1 MLNFL
6 EKTSGTWIN
15 VMAIAIGTGLGLILR
30 GKFLAQILPILK
42 QAIGLITIFVSLNMA
57 NSLLKVKTGE
67 LDGVILALV
76 ALIFG
81 GIIGEL
87 VQIEKGL
94 EAIGDWLKAKFKG
107 KGKFTEGFV
116 AASLLFCIGP
126 MAIIGSLNNGLRG
139 DDNLLVLKSAL
150 DGFISIVFAST
161 YGIGVGF
168 SFLPVAIY
176 QGSLS
181 LLAGNLAE
189 SLPDP
194 ANAQPV
200 LIVTGVGGL
209 MLLGLGL
216 NLLELAKVRVA
227 SFLPALAIAPLVY
240 WLASLFADKV
250 R

>member
-1 MLNFL
+1 MLDFWT
-6 EKTSGTWIN
+6 KTSGTWIN
-15 VMAIAIGTGLGLILR
+15 VLAIAAGTFLGLVLR
-30 GKFLAQILPILK
+30 GRFLSQVLPILK
-42 QAIGLITIFVSLNMA
+42 QAIGLVTIFISLNMA
-57 NSLLKVKTGE
+57 NSLLKVKVGE
-67 LDGVILALV
+67 LDGIILS
-76 ALIFG
+76 LISLIVG
-81 GIIGEL
+81 GVLGEL
-87 VQIEKGL
+87 GQIEKRL
-94 EAIGDWLKAKFKG
+94 ETVGEWLKAKFKG

-139 DDNLLVLKSAL
+139 DHNLLSLKSAL

-168 SFLPVAIY
+168 SALPVALY
-176 QGSLS
+176 QGTLS
-181 LLAGNLAE
+181 LLAGILAN

-194 ANAQPV
+194 ANAPSV

-240 WLASLFADKV
+240 WLADSIK
-250 R
+250 

>member
-1 MLNFL
+1 MLDFWT
-6 EKTSGTWIN
+6 KTSGTWIN
-15 VMAIAIGTGLGLILR
+15 VFAIAVGTFLGLILR
-30 GKFLAQILPILK
+30 GRFLSQVLPILK
-42 QAIGLITIFVSLNMA
+42 QAIGLITMFVSLNMA
-57 NSLLKVKTGE
+57 NSLLRVKAGA
-67 LDGVILALV
+67 LDGVILS
-76 ALIFG
+76 LISLIIG
-81 GIIGEL
+81 GVIGEL
-87 VQIEKGL
+87 GQIEKRL
-94 EAIGDWLKAKFKG
+94 ESVGDWLKAKFKG

-139 DDNLLVLKSAL
+139 DDNLLALKSAL

-168 SFLPVAIY
+168 SALPVALY

-181 LLAGNLAE
+181 LLAGNLAQ

-194 ANAQPV
+194 ANAPSV
-200 LIVTGVGGL
+200 LIITGVGGL

-240 WLASLFADKV
+240 WLADSFK
-250 R
+250 

>member
-1 MLNFL
+1 MLDFWT
-6 EKTSGTWIN
+6 KTSGTWIN
-15 VMAIAIGTGLGLILR
+15 VLAVAAGTFLGLVLR
-30 GKFLAQILPILK
+30 GRFLSQVLPILK
-42 QAIGLITIFVSLNMA
+42 QAIGLITIFISLNMA
-57 NSLLKVKTGE
+57 NSLLKVKVGE
-67 LDGVILALV
+67 LDGIILS
-76 ALIFG
+76 LISLIVG
-81 GIIGEL
+81 GVLGEL
-87 VQIEKGL
+87 GQIEKRL
-94 EAIGDWLKAKFKG
+94 ETVGEWLKAKFKG

-139 DDNLLVLKSAL
+139 DHNLLSLKSAL

-168 SFLPVAIY
+168 SALPVAIY

-181 LLAGNLAE
+181 LLAGILAN

-194 ANAQPV
+194 ANAPSV

-227 SFLPALAIAPLVY
+227 SFLPALAIAPLIY
-240 WLASLFADKV
+240 WLADSIKW
-250 R
+250 

>member
-1 MLNFL
+1 MLDFWT
-6 EKTSGTWIN
+6 KTSGTWIN
-15 VMAIAIGTGLGLILR
+15 VLAIAAGTFLGLVLR
-30 GKFLAQILPILK
+30 GRFLSQVLPILK
-42 QAIGLITIFVSLNMA
+42 QAIGLTTIFISLNMA
-57 NSLLKVKTGE
+57 NSLLKVKVGVLDGIILSLISLIVGGVFGE
-67 LDGVILALV
+67 LG
-76 ALIFG
+76 
-81 GIIGEL
+81 
-87 VQIEKGL
+87 QIEKRL
-94 EAIGDWLKAKFKG
+94 ETVGEWLKAKFKG

-139 DDNLLVLKSAL
+139 DHNLLSLKSAL

-168 SFLPVAIY
+168 SALPVALY
-176 QGSLS
+176 QGTLS
-181 LLAGNLAE
+181 LLAGILAN

-194 ANAQPV
+194 ANAPSV

-240 WLASLFADKV
+240 WLADSIK
-250 R
+250 

>member
-1 MLNFL
+1 MLDFWT
-6 EKTSGTWIN
+6 KTSGTWIN
-15 VMAIAIGTGLGLILR
+15 VLAIAAGTFLGLVLR
-30 GKFLAQILPILK
+30 GRFLSQVLPILK
-42 QAIGLITIFVSLNMA
+42 KTIGLITIFISLNMA
-57 NSLLKVKTGE
+57 NSLLKVKVGE
-67 LDGVILALV
+67 LDGIILS
-76 ALIFG
+76 LISLIVG
-81 GIIGEL
+81 GVLGEL
-87 VQIEKGL
+87 GQIEKRL
-94 EAIGDWLKAKFKG
+94 ETVGEWLKAKFKG

-139 DDNLLVLKSAL
+139 DHNLLSLKSAL

-168 SFLPVAIY
+168 SALPVALY
-176 QGSLS
+176 QGTLS
-181 LLAGNLAE
+181 LLAGILAN

-194 ANAQPV
+194 ANAPSV

-227 SFLPALAIAPLVY
+227 SFLPALAIAPLIY
-240 WLASLFADKV
+240 WLADSIK
-250 R
+250 

>member
-1 MLNFL
+1 MLDFWT
-6 EKTSGTWIN
+6 KTSGTWIN
-15 VMAIAIGTGLGLILR
+15 VLAIAAGTFLGLVLR
-30 GKFLAQILPILK
+30 GRFLSQVLPILK
-42 QAIGLITIFVSLNMA
+42 QAIGLVTIFISLNMA
-57 NSLLKVKTGE
+57 NSLLKVKVGVLDGIILSLISLIVGGVLGE
-67 LDGVILALV
+67 LG
-76 ALIFG
+76 
-81 GIIGEL
+81 
-87 VQIEKGL
+87 QIEKRL
-94 EAIGDWLKAKFKG
+94 ETIGEWLKAKFKG

-139 DDNLLVLKSAL
+139 DHNLLSLKSAL

-168 SFLPVAIY
+168 SALPVALY
-176 QGSLS
+176 QGTLS
-181 LLAGNLAE
+181 LLAGILAN

-194 ANAQPV
+194 ANAPSV

-227 SFLPALAIAPLVY
+227 SFLPALAIAPLIY
-240 WLASLFADKV
+240 WLADSIK
-250 R
+250 

>member
-1 MLNFL
+1 MLDFWT
-6 EKTSGTWIN
+6 KTSGTWIN
-15 VMAIAIGTGLGLILR
+15 VLAIAAGTFLGLVLR
-30 GKFLAQILPILK
+30 GRFLSQVLPILK
-42 QAIGLITIFVSLNMA
+42 QAIGLITIFISLNMA
-57 NSLLKVKTGE
+57 NSLLKVKVGE
-67 LDGVILALV
+67 LDGIILS
-76 ALIFG
+76 LISLIVG
-81 GIIGEL
+81 GVLGEL
-87 VQIEKGL
+87 GQIEKRL
-94 EAIGDWLKAKFKG
+94 ETVGEWLKAKFKG

-139 DDNLLVLKSAL
+139 DHNLLSLKSAL

-168 SFLPVAIY
+168 SALPVALY
-176 QGSLS
+176 QGTLS
-181 LLAGNLAE
+181 LLAGILAN

-194 ANAQPV
+194 ANAPSV

-227 SFLPALAIAPLVY
+227 SFLPALAIAPLIY
-240 WLASLFADKV
+240 WLADSIK
-250 R
+250 

>member
-1 MLNFL
+1 MLDFWT
-6 EKTSGTWIN
+6 KTSGTS
-15 VMAIAIGTGLGLILR
+15 LGLILHGR
-30 GKFLAQILPILK
+30 FLAQVLPILK
-42 QAIGLITIFVSLNMA
+42 QAIGLITMFVSINMA
-57 NSLLKVKTGE
+57 NSLLKVKAGA
-67 LDGVILALV
+67 LDGVILSLIALV
-76 ALIFG
+76 IG
-81 GIIGEL
+81 GVIGEL
-87 VQIEKGL
+87 IQIEKHL
-94 EAIGDWLKAKFKG
+94 ENIGDWLKAKFKG

-126 MAIIGSLNNGLRG
+126 MAIIGSLNNGLIG
-139 DDNLLVLKSAL
+139 DNNLLALKSAL

-168 SFLPVAIY
+168 SALPVGLY
-176 QGSLS
+176 QGIMSV
-181 LLAGNLAE
+181 LAGSLAQ

-200 LIVTGVGGL
+200 LIITGVGGL

-240 WLASLFADKV
+240 WLANNIK
-250 R
+250 

>member
-1 MLNFL
+1 MLDFWT
-6 EKTSGTWIN
+6 KTSGTWIN
-15 VMAIAIGTGLGLILR
+15 VLAIAAGTFLGLVLR
-30 GKFLAQILPILK
+30 GRFLSQVLPILK
-42 QAIGLITIFVSLNMA
+42 QAIGLITIFISLNMA
-57 NSLLKVKTGE
+57 NSLLKVKVGE
-67 LDGVILALV
+67 LDGIILS
-76 ALIFG
+76 LISLIVG
-81 GIIGEL
+81 GVLGEL
-87 VQIEKGL
+87 GQIEKRL
-94 EAIGDWLKAKFKG
+94 ETVGEWLKAKFKG

-139 DDNLLVLKSAL
+139 DHNLLSLKSAL

-168 SFLPVAIY
+168 SALPVAIY

-181 LLAGNLAE
+181 LLAGILAN

-194 ANAQPV
+194 ANAPSV

-227 SFLPALAIAPLVY
+227 SFLPALAIAPLIY
-240 WLASLFADKV
+240 WLADSIK
-250 R
+250 

>member
-1 MLNFL
+1 MLDFW

-15 VMAIAIGTGLGLILR
+15 VLAIAFGTSLGLILR
-30 GKFLAQILPILK
+30 GRFLSQSLPILK
-42 QAIGLITIFVSLNMA
+42 QAIGLITIFVSINMSS
-57 NSLLKVKTGE
+57 SLLRVKVGN
-67 LDGVILALV
+67 LDGVILSLV

-81 GIIGEL
+81 GIIGE
-87 VQIEKGL
+87 VSKIETQL
-94 EAIGDWLKAKFKG
+94 EAIGNWLKFKFKG

-168 SFLPVAIY
+168 SALPVALY

-181 LLAGNLAE
+181 LLASNLAQ

-194 ANAQPV
+194 ANAPSV

-216 NLLELAKVRVA
+216 NLLDIAKVKVT

-240 WLASLFADKV
+240 WFATAIQPTP
-250 R
+250 

>member
-1 MLNFL
+1 MLDFWT
-6 EKTSGTWIN
+6 KTSGTWIN
-15 VMAIAIGTGLGLILR
+15 VFAIAVGTFLGLILR
-30 GKFLAQILPILK
+30 GRFLSQVLPILK
-42 QAIGLITIFVSLNMA
+42 QAIGLITMFVSLNMA
-57 NSLLKVKTGE
+57 NSLLRVKAGA
-67 LDGVILALV
+67 LDGVILS
-76 ALIFG
+76 LISLIVG
-81 GIIGEL
+81 GVIGEL
-87 VQIEKGL
+87 GQLEKRL
-94 EAIGDWLKAKFKG
+94 ESVGDWLKAKFKG

-139 DDNLLVLKSAL
+139 DDNLLALKSAL

-168 SFLPVAIY
+168 SALPVALY

-181 LLAGNLAE
+181 LLAGNLAQ

-194 ANAQPV
+194 ANAPSV
-200 LIVTGVGGL
+200 LIITGVGGL

-240 WLASLFADKV
+240 WLADSFK
-250 R
+250 

>member
-1 MLNFL
+1 MLDFWT
-6 EKTSGTWIN
+6 KTSGTWIN
-15 VMAIAIGTGLGLILR
+15 VFAIALGTFLGLILR
-30 GKFLAQILPILK
+30 GRFLSQVLPILK

-57 NSLLKVKTGE
+57 NSLLKVKAGAI
-67 LDGVILALV
+67 DGVILS
-76 ALIFG
+76 LISLIIG
-81 GIIGEL
+81 GVIGEL
-87 VQIEKGL
+87 GQIEKRL
-94 EAIGDWLKAKFKG
+94 EKVGDWLKAKFKG

-126 MAIIGSLNNGLRG
+126 MAIIGSLNNGLTG
-139 DDNLLVLKSAL
+139 DNNLLALKSAL

-168 SFLPVAIY
+168 SALPVAIY

-181 LLAGNLAE
+181 LLSGSLAQ

-194 ANAQPV
+194 VNAPSV
-200 LIVTGVGGL
+200 LIITGVGGL

-240 WLASLFADKV
+240 WLADSLK
-250 R
+250 

>member
-1 MLNFL
+1 MLDFWT
-6 EKTSGTWIN
+6 KTSGTWIN
-15 VMAIAIGTGLGLILR
+15 VFAIAIGTFLGLILR
-30 GKFLAQILPILK
+30 GRFLSQVLPILK

-57 NSLLKVKTGE
+57 NSLLRVKAGA
-67 LDGVILALV
+67 LDGVILS
-76 ALIFG
+76 LISLIG
-81 GIIGEL
+81 GGVIGEL
-87 VQIEKGL
+87 VQIEKRL
-94 EAIGDWLKAKFKG
+94 ESVGDWLKAKFKG

-139 DDNLLVLKSAL
+139 DDNLLALKSAL

-161 YGIGVGF
+161 YGVGVGF
-168 SFLPVAIY
+168 SAIPVAIY

-181 LLAGNLAE
+181 LLAGNLAQA
-189 SLPDP
+189 LPDP
-194 ANAQPV
+194 ANAPSV
-200 LIVTGVGGL
+200 MIITGVGGL

-240 WLASLFADKV
+240 WLADSLK
-250 R
+250 

>member
-1 MLNFL
+1 MLDFWT
-6 EKTSGTWIN
+6 KTSGTWIN
-15 VMAIAIGTGLGLILR
+15 VVAIAIGTFLGLILR
-30 GKFLAQILPILK
+30 GRFLSQVLPILK
-42 QAIGLITIFVSLNMA
+42 QAIGLITMFVSIDMA
-57 NSLLKVKTGE
+57 NSLLRVKAGAVN
-67 LDGVILALV
+67 GVILALMS
-76 ALIFG
+76 L
-81 GIIGEL
+81 IIGGVLGEL
-87 VQIEKGL
+87 GQIEKRL
-94 EAIGDWLKAKFKG
+94 ETVGDWLKAKFKG

-139 DDNLLVLKSAL
+139 DDNLLALKSTL

-168 SFLPVAIY
+168 SALPVAFY
-176 QGSLS
+176 QGTMS
-181 LLAGNLAE
+181 LLAGNLAQ

-194 ANAQPV
+194 ANAPSV
-200 LIVTGVGGL
+200 MIITGVGGL

-240 WLASLFADKV
+240 WLADSFK
-250 R
+250 

>member
-1 MLNFL
+1 MLDFWT
-6 EKTSGTWIN
+6 KTSGTWIN
-15 VMAIAIGTGLGLILR
+15 VLAIAAGTFLGLVLR
-30 GKFLAQILPILK
+30 GRFLSQVLPILK
-42 QAIGLITIFVSLNMA
+42 QAIGLVTIFISLNMA
-57 NSLLKVKTGE
+57 NSLLKVKVGE
-67 LDGVILALV
+67 LDGIILSLISLIV
-76 ALIFG
+76 GGIFG
-81 GIIGEL
+81 EL
-87 VQIEKGL
+87 GQIEKRL
-94 EAIGDWLKAKFKG
+94 ETIGEWLKAKFKG

-139 DDNLLVLKSAL
+139 DHNLLSLKSAL

-168 SFLPVAIY
+168 SALPVALY
-176 QGSLS
+176 QGTLS
-181 LLAGNLAE
+181 LLAGILAN

-194 ANAQPV
+194 ANAPSV

-227 SFLPALAIAPLVY
+227 SFLPALAIAPLIY
-240 WLASLFADKV
+240 WLADSIKW
-250 R
+250 

>member
-1 MLNFL
+1 
-6 EKTSGTWIN
+6 
-15 VMAIAIGTGLGLILR
+15 AIACGTSLGLILHGR
-30 GKFLAQILPILK
+30 FLAQVLPILK
-42 QAIGLITIFVSLNMA
+42 QAIGLITMFVSINMA
-57 NSLLKVKTGE
+57 NSLLKVKAGA
-67 LDGVILALV
+67 LDGVILSLIALV
-76 ALIFG
+76 IG
-81 GIIGEL
+81 GVIGEL
-87 VQIEKGL
+87 IQIEKHL
-94 EAIGDWLKAKFKG
+94 ENIGDWLKAKFKG

-126 MAIIGSLNNGLRG
+126 MAIIGSLNNGLIG
-139 DDNLLVLKSAL
+139 DNNLLALKSAL

-168 SFLPVAIY
+168 SALPVGLY
-176 QGSLS
+176 QGIMSV
-181 LLAGNLAE
+181 LAGSLAQ

-200 LIVTGVGGL
+200 LIITGVGGL

-240 WLASLFADKV
+240 WLANNIK
-250 R
+250 

>member
-1 MLNFL
+1 MLDFWT
-6 EKTSGTWIN
+6 KTSGTWIN
-15 VMAIAIGTGLGLILR
+15 VLAIAFGTSLGLILR
-30 GKFLAQILPILK
+30 GRFLSQVLPILK
-42 QAIGLITIFVSLNMA
+42 QAIGLITMFVSINMA
-57 NSLLKVKTGE
+57 NSLLKVKAGA
-67 LDGVILALV
+67 LDGVILSLI
-76 ALIFG
+76 ALIIG
-81 GIIGEL
+81 GVIGEL
-87 VQIEKGL
+87 GQIEKRL
-94 EAIGDWLKAKFKG
+94 ESVGDWLKAKFKG

-150 DGFISIVFAST
+150 DGFISIVFASS

-168 SFLPVAIY
+168 SALPVALY

-181 LLAGNLAE
+181 LLAGNLAQ

-200 LIVTGVGGL
+200 LIITGVGGL

-240 WLASLFADKV
+240 WLAEILK
-250 R
+250 

>member
-1 MLNFL
+1 MLDFWT
-6 EKTSGTWIN
+6 KTSGTWIN
-15 VMAIAIGTGLGLILR
+15 VFAIAVGTFLGLILR
-30 GKFLAQILPILK
+30 GRFLSQVLPILK
-42 QAIGLITIFVSLNMA
+42 QAIGLITMFVSLNMA
-57 NSLLKVKTGE
+57 NSLLRVKAGA
-67 LDGVILALV
+67 LDGVILS
-76 ALIFG
+76 LISLIVG
-81 GIIGEL
+81 GVIGEL
-87 VQIEKGL
+87 GQIEKRL
-94 EAIGDWLKAKFKG
+94 ESVGDWLKAKFKG

-139 DDNLLVLKSAL
+139 DDNLLALKSAL

-168 SFLPVAIY
+168 SALPVALY

-181 LLAGNLAE
+181 LLAGNLAQ

-194 ANAQPV
+194 ANAPSV
-200 LIVTGVGGL
+200 LIITGVGGL

-240 WLASLFADKV
+240 WLADSFK
-250 R
+250 

>member
-1 MLNFL
+1 MLDFWT
-6 EKTSGTWIN
+6 KTSGTWIN
-15 VMAIAIGTGLGLILR
+15 IFAIAVGTCLGLVLR
-30 GKFLAQILPILK
+30 GRFLSQVLPILK
-42 QAIGLITIFVSLNMA
+42 QAIGLITIFVSINMA
-57 NSLLKVKTGE
+57 NSLLKVKAGDV
-67 LDGVILALV
+67 DGVILALIS
-76 ALIFG
+76 LILG
-81 GIIGEL
+81 GVSGEL
-87 VQIEKGL
+87 GQIEQRL
-94 EAIGDWLKAKFKG
+94 ETIGDWLKNQFKG

-139 DDNLLVLKSAL
+139 DDNLLALKSSL

-168 SFLPVAIY
+168 SALPVALY

-181 LLAGNLAE
+181 LLAGTMAQ

-194 ANAQPV
+194 ANAPSV
-200 LIVTGVGGL
+200 LIITGVGGL

-227 SFLPALAIAPLVY
+227 SFLPALAIAPLIY
-240 WLASLFADKV
+240 WLADSFK
-250 R
+250 

>member
-1 MLNFL
+1 MLDFWT
-6 EKTSGTWIN
+6 KTSGTWIN
-15 VMAIAIGTGLGLILR
+15 VLAIAAGTFLGLVLR
-30 GKFLAQILPILK
+30 GRFLSQVLPILK
-42 QAIGLITIFVSLNMA
+42 QAIGLTTIFISLNMA
-57 NSLLKVKTGE
+57 NSLLKVKVGE
-67 LDGVILALV
+67 LDGIILSLISLIV
-76 ALIFG
+76 GGIFG
-81 GIIGEL
+81 EL
-87 VQIEKGL
+87 GQIEKRL
-94 EAIGDWLKAKFKG
+94 ETVGEWLKAKFKG

-139 DDNLLVLKSAL
+139 DHNLLSLKSAL

-168 SFLPVAIY
+168 SALPVALY
-176 QGSLS
+176 QGTLS
-181 LLAGNLAE
+181 LLAGILAN

-194 ANAQPV
+194 ANAPSV

-240 WLASLFADKV
+240 WLADSIK
-250 R
+250 

>member
-1 MLNFL
+1 MLDFWT
-6 EKTSGTWIN
+6 KTSGTWIN
-15 VMAIAIGTGLGLILR
+15 VFAIALGTFLGLILR
-30 GKFLAQILPILK
+30 GRFLSQVLPILK

-57 NSLLKVKTGE
+57 NSLLRVKAGAI
-67 LDGVILALV
+67 DGVILS
-76 ALIFG
+76 LISLIIG
-81 GIIGEL
+81 GVIGEL
-87 VQIEKGL
+87 GQIEKGL
-94 EAIGDWLKAKFKG
+94 EKVGDWLKAKFKG

-126 MAIIGSLNNGLRG
+126 MAIIGSLNNGLTG
-139 DDNLLVLKSAL
+139 DNNLLALKSAL

-168 SFLPVAIY
+168 SALPVAIY

-181 LLAGNLAE
+181 LLSGSLAQ

-194 ANAQPV
+194 VNAPSV
-200 LIVTGVGGL
+200 LIITGVGGL

-240 WLASLFADKV
+240 WLADSLK
-250 R
+250 

>member
-1 MLNFL
+1 
-6 EKTSGTWIN
+6 TSGTWIN
-15 VMAIAIGTGLGLILR
+15 IFAIACGTSLGLILHGR
-30 GKFLAQILPILK
+30 FLAQVLPILK
-42 QAIGLITIFVSLNMA
+42 QAIGLITMFVSINMA
-57 NSLLKVKTGE
+57 NSLLKVKAGA
-67 LDGVILALV
+67 LDGVILSLIALV
-76 ALIFG
+76 IG
-81 GIIGEL
+81 GVIGEL
-87 VQIEKGL
+87 IQIEKHL
-94 EAIGDWLKAKFKG
+94 ENIGDWLKAKFKG

-126 MAIIGSLNNGLRG
+126 MAIIGSLNNGLIG
-139 DDNLLVLKSAL
+139 DNNLLALKSAL

-168 SFLPVAIY
+168 SALPVGLY
-176 QGSLS
+176 QGIMSV
-181 LLAGNLAE
+181 LAGSLAQ

-200 LIVTGVGGL
+200 LIITGVGGL

-240 WLASLFADKV
+240 WLANNIK
-250 R
+250 

>member
-1 MLNFL
+1 MLDFWT
-6 EKTSGTWIN
+6 KTSGTWIN
-15 VMAIAIGTGLGLILR
+15 VFAIALGTFLGLILR
-30 GKFLAQILPILK
+30 GRFLSQVLPILK

-57 NSLLKVKTGE
+57 NSLLKVKAGAI
-67 LDGVILALV
+67 DGVILS
-76 ALIFG
+76 LISLIIG
-81 GIIGEL
+81 GVIGEL
-87 VQIEKGL
+87 GQIEKHL
-94 EAIGDWLKAKFKG
+94 EKVGDWLKAKFKG

-126 MAIIGSLNNGLRG
+126 MAIIGSLNNGLTG
-139 DDNLLVLKSAL
+139 DNNLLALKSTL

-168 SFLPVAIY
+168 SALPVAIY

-181 LLAGNLAE
+181 LLSGSLAQ

-194 ANAQPV
+194 ANAPSV
-200 LIVTGVGGL
+200 LIITGVGGL

-240 WLASLFADKV
+240 WLADSLK
-250 R
+250 

>member
-1 MLNFL
+1 MLDFWT
-6 EKTSGTWIN
+6 KTSGTWIN
-15 VMAIAIGTGLGLILR
+15 VLAIAFGTSLGLILR
-30 GKFLAQILPILK
+30 GRFLSQVLPILK
-42 QAIGLITIFVSLNMA
+42 QAIGLITMFVSINMA
-57 NSLLKVKTGE
+57 NSLLKVKAGA
-67 LDGVILALV
+67 LDGVILSLI
-76 ALIFG
+76 ALIIG
-81 GIIGEL
+81 GVIGEL
-87 VQIEKGL
+87 GQIEKRL
-94 EAIGDWLKAKFKG
+94 ESVGDWLKAKFKG

-168 SFLPVAIY
+168 SALPVALY

-181 LLAGNLAE
+181 LLAGNLAQ

-200 LIVTGVGGL
+200 LIITGVGGL

-240 WLASLFADKV
+240 WLADNLK
-250 R
+250 

>member
-1 MLNFL
+1 MLDFWT
-6 EKTSGTWIN
+6 KTSGTWIN
-15 VMAIAIGTGLGLILR
+15 VFAIAVGTFLGLVLR
-30 GKFLAQILPILK
+30 GRFLSQVLPILK
-42 QAIGLITIFVSLNMA
+42 QAIGLITMFVSLNMA
-57 NSLLKVKTGE
+57 NSLLRVKAGA
-67 LDGVILALV
+67 LDGVILS
-76 ALIFG
+76 LISLIVG
-81 GIIGEL
+81 GVIGEL
-87 VQIEKGL
+87 GQLEKRL
-94 EAIGDWLKAKFKG
+94 ESVGDWLKAKFKG

-139 DDNLLVLKSAL
+139 DDNLLALKSAL

-168 SFLPVAIY
+168 SALPVALY

-181 LLAGNLAE
+181 LLAGNLAQ

-194 ANAQPV
+194 ANAPSV
-200 LIVTGVGGL
+200 LIITGVGGL

-240 WLASLFADKV
+240 WLADSFK
-250 R
+250 

>member
-1 MLNFL
+1 MLDFWT
-6 EKTSGTWIN
+6 KTSGTWIN
-15 VMAIAIGTGLGLILR
+15 VLAIAIGTFLGLVMR
-30 GKFLAQILPILK
+30 GRFLSQVLPILK
-42 QAIGLITIFVSLNMA
+42 QAIGLIIIFVSLNMA
-57 NSLLKVKTGE
+57 NSLLRVKVGAI
-67 LDGVILALV
+67 DGVMLS
-76 ALIFG
+76 LISLIIG
-81 GIIGEL
+81 GVIGEL
-87 VQIEKGL
+87 GQIEKRL
-94 EAIGDWLKAKFKG
+94 ESVGDWLKAKFKG

-139 DDNLLVLKSAL
+139 DNNLLALKSAL

-168 SFLPVAIY
+168 SALPVAIY
-176 QGSLS
+176 QGGLS
-181 LLAGNLAE
+181 LLAGILAQ

-194 ANAQPV
+194 ANAPSV

-240 WLASLFADKV
+240 WLADF

>member
-1 MLNFL
+1 MLDFWT
-6 EKTSGTWIN
+6 KTSGTWIN
-15 VMAIAIGTGLGLILR
+15 VLAIAAGTFLGLVLR
-30 GKFLAQILPILK
+30 GRFLSQVLPILK
-42 QAIGLITIFVSLNMA
+42 QAIGLITIFISLNMA
-57 NSLLKVKTGE
+57 NSLLKVKVGE
-67 LDGVILALV
+67 LDGIILS
-76 ALIFG
+76 LISLIVG
-81 GIIGEL
+81 GVLGEL
-87 VQIEKGL
+87 GQIEKRL
-94 EAIGDWLKAKFKG
+94 ETVGEWLKAKFKG

-139 DDNLLVLKSAL
+139 DHNLLSLKSAL

-168 SFLPVAIY
+168 SALPVAIY

-181 LLAGNLAE
+181 LLAGILAN

-194 ANAQPV
+194 ANAPSV

-227 SFLPALAIAPLVY
+227 SFLPALVIAPLIY
-240 WLASLFADKV
+240 WLADSIKW
-250 R
+250 

>member
-1 MLNFL
+1 MLDFWT
-6 EKTSGTWIN
+6 KTSGTWIN
-15 VMAIAIGTGLGLILR
+15 VLAIAFGTGLGLVLR
-30 GKFLAQILPILK
+30 GRFLSQILPILK
-42 QAIGLITIFVSLNMA
+42 QAIGLITVFVSLNMA
-57 NSLLKVKTGE
+57 NSLLRVKVGA
-67 LDGVILALV
+67 LDGIILSLV
-76 ALIFG
+76 SLIIG
-81 GIIGEL
+81 GVIGEL
-87 VQIEKGL
+87 GQIEKRL
-94 EAIGDWLKAKFKG
+94 ESVGDWLKAKFKG

-139 DDNLLVLKSAL
+139 DDNLLALKSAL

-168 SFLPVAIY
+168 SSIPVALY

-181 LLAGNLAE
+181 LLAGNLAQ

-194 ANAQPV
+194 ANAPSV
-200 LIVTGVGGL
+200 LIITGVGGL

-240 WLASLFADKV
+240 WIADSLLTK
-250 R
+250 

>member
-1 MLNFL
+1 MLDFWT
-6 EKTSGTWIN
+6 KTSGTWIN
-15 VMAIAIGTGLGLILR
+15 VLTIAFGTLLGLILQGR
-30 GKFLAQILPILK
+30 FLSQVLPILK
-42 QAIGLITIFVSLNMA
+42 QAIGLITIFVSITMA
-57 NSLLKVKTGE
+57 NSLLRVKAGD
-67 LDGVILALV
+67 LDGVILSLISLV
-76 ALIFG
+76 LG
-81 GIIGEL
+81 GVIGEL
-87 VQIEKGL
+87 GQVEKKL
-94 EAIGDWLKAKFKG
+94 ENIGDWLKSKFKG

-139 DDNLLVLKSAL
+139 DDNLLALKSAL

-168 SFLPVAIY
+168 SALPVAIY

-181 LLAGNLAE
+181 LLAGSLAQ

-194 ANAQPV
+194 ANAQSV
-200 LIVTGVGGL
+200 LIITGVGGL

-240 WLASLFADKV
+240 WQQITSNS
-250 R
+250 

>member
-1 MLNFL
+1 H
-6 EKTSGTWIN
+6 G
-15 VMAIAIGTGLGLILR
+15 R
-30 GKFLAQILPILK
+30 FLAQVLPILK
-42 QAIGLITIFVSLNMA
+42 QAIGLITMFVSINMA
-57 NSLLKVKTGE
+57 NSLLKVKAGA
-67 LDGVILALV
+67 LDGVILSLIALV
-76 ALIFG
+76 IG
-81 GIIGEL
+81 GVIGEL
-87 VQIEKGL
+87 IQIEKHL
-94 EAIGDWLKAKFKG
+94 ENIGDWLKAKFKG

-126 MAIIGSLNNGLRG
+126 MAIIGSLNNGLIG
-139 DDNLLVLKSAL
+139 DNNLLALKSAL

-168 SFLPVAIY
+168 SALPVGLY
-176 QGSLS
+176 QGIMSV
-181 LLAGNLAE
+181 LAGSLAQ

-200 LIVTGVGGL
+200 LIITGVGGL

-240 WLASLFADKV
+240 WLANNIK
-250 R
+250 

>member
-1 MLNFL
+1 MLDFWT
-6 EKTSGTWIN
+6 KTSGTWIN
-15 VMAIAIGTGLGLILR
+15 ILAIAFGTCLGLVLR
-30 GKFLAQILPILK
+30 GRFLSQVLPILK
-42 QAIGLITIFVSLNMA
+42 QAIGLITIFISINMA
-57 NSLLKVKTGE
+57 NSLLRVKAGAV
-67 LDGVILALV
+67 DGVILS
-76 ALIFG
+76 LISLIIG
-81 GIIGEL
+81 GVIGEL
-87 VQIEKGL
+87 GQIEKQL
-94 EAIGDWLKAKFKG
+94 ETLGNWLKAKFKG

-139 DDNLLVLKSAL
+139 DDNLLALKSAL

-168 SFLPVAIY
+168 SALPVALY

-181 LLAGNLAE
+181 LLAGNLAQ

-194 ANAQPV
+194 ANAPSV
-200 LIVTGVGGL
+200 LIITGVGGL

-240 WLASLFADKV
+240 WLADSLK
-250 R
+250 

>member
-1 MLNFL
+1 MLDFWT
-6 EKTSGTWIN
+6 KTSGTWIN
-15 VMAIAIGTGLGLILR
+15 VFAIALGTFLGLILR
-30 GKFLAQILPILK
+30 GRFLSQVLPILK
-42 QAIGLITIFVSLNMA
+42 QAIGLITMFVSLNMA
-57 NSLLKVKTGE
+57 NSLLRVKAGA
-67 LDGVILALV
+67 LDGVILS
-76 ALIFG
+76 LISLIVG

-87 VQIEKGL
+87 GQIEKRL
-94 EAIGDWLKAKFKG
+94 EGIGDWLKAKFKG

-139 DDNLLVLKSAL
+139 DDNLLALKSAL

-168 SFLPVAIY
+168 SALPVALY

-181 LLAGNLAE
+181 LLAGNLAQ

-194 ANAQPV
+194 ANAPSV
-200 LIVTGVGGL
+200 LIITGVGGL

-240 WLASLFADKV
+240 WLADSLK
-250 R
+250 

>member
-1 MLNFL
+1 MLDFWT
-6 EKTSGTWIN
+6 KTSGTWIN
-15 VMAIAIGTGLGLILR
+15 IFAIALGTFLGLILR
-30 GKFLAQILPILK
+30 GRFLSQVLPILK
-42 QAIGLITIFVSLNMA
+42 QAIGLITMFVSINMA
-57 NSLLKVKTGE
+57 NSLLKVKAGA
-67 LDGVILALV
+67 LDGVILSLI
-76 ALIFG
+76 ALIIG
-81 GIIGEL
+81 GVIGEL
-87 VQIEKGL
+87 SQLEKHL
-94 EAIGDWLKAKFKG
+94 ESVGDWLKAKFKG

-126 MAIIGSLNNGLRG
+126 MAIIGSLNNGLTG
-139 DDNLLVLKSAL
+139 DNNLLALKSAL

-168 SFLPVAIY
+168 SALPVGLY
-176 QGSLS
+176 QGIMSV
-181 LLAGNLAE
+181 LAGNLAQ

-200 LIVTGVGGL
+200 LIITGVGGL

-240 WLASLFADKV
+240 WLADSFK
-250 R
+250 